1 MARLLEKYRTEVRP
15 LLMKEFGFKNPHAV
29 PRVEKITINMGVGKA
44 RENKKLLDEA
54 ARDLG
59 TIAGQ
64 RPQITRAKKS
74 IAQFH
79 LREGLPIGCCVTLR
93 GKRMY
98 EFLDRLI
105 AIAVPRIRDFRG
117 LKDKLDGHGNFS
129 MGLTD
134 QVVFPEV
141 DADVVEHIQGMN
153 ITISVSGGRDDVSK
167 RLLEELGM
175 PFKRPEPEHGAH
187 GEEPQ
192 EGKA

>member
-1 MARLLEKYRTEVRP
+1 MARLLEKYRNEVRP
-15 LLMKEFGFKNPHAV
+15 LLMKEFGFRNPLAV

-44 RENKKLLDEA
+44 RENKKLLDDS

-64 RPQITRAKKS
+64 RPVITKAKKA

-79 LREGLPIGCCVTLR
+79 LREGMPIGCCVTLR

-105 AIAVPRIRDFRG
+105 AIAIPRIRDFRG
-117 LKDKLDGHGNFS
+117 LKDKLDGHGNFT

-134 QVVFPEV
+134 RVVFPEV

-153 ITISVSGGRDDVSK
+153 ITISVGGGRDDVSR
-167 RLLEELGM
+167 RLLEAMGM
-175 PFKRPEPEHGAH
+175 PFKRPE
-187 GEEPQ
+187 Q
-192 EGKA
+192 EGKE

>member
-1 MARLLEKYRTEVRP
+1 MARLLEKYRNDVRP
-15 LLMKEFGFKNPHAV
+15 LLMKEFGFKNQLAV

-44 RENKKLLDEA
+44 RENKKLLDDS

-64 RPQITRAKKS
+64 RPVITRAKKA

-79 LREGLPIGCCVTLR
+79 LREGMPIGCCVTLR

-105 AIAVPRIRDFRG
+105 AVAIPRIRDFRG
-117 LKDKLDGHGNFS
+117 LKDKLDGHGNFT

-141 DADVVEHIQGMN
+141 DADVVEHIQGMK
-153 ITISVSGGRDDVSK
+153 ITISVGGGRDDVSK
-167 RLLEELGM
+167 RLLEEMGM
-175 PFKRPEPEHGAH
+175 PFKRPEPEHPHAH
-187 GEEPQ
+187 ESE